1 MVVLPRFVSYISNG
15 IYDIG
20 CTGQTVCVYDK
31 HGAELAKFKDLLY
44 AYYSAI
50 SPHGD
55 MFVVKSTDGRIAVY
69 SLKTLSLIKRF
80 RYSKVNYAQDDG
92 FCFSADGKYFI
103 NIERQGDDLHSAI
116 SVYDTAG
123 FSRVSQFILGDIG
136 MLEDIE
142 QVDGELYVIGF
153 WRNSDLIITENF
165 VAKYTEGK
173 ISEPVNITKNE
184 YEYYNELLLNK
195 KKGDNVKNHTLATLW
210 RVYST

>member
-1 MVVLPRFVSYISNG
+1 M
-15 IYDIG
+15 
-20 CTGQTVCVYDK
+20 
-31 HGAELAKFKDLLY
+31 E
-44 AYYSAI
+44 
-50 SPHGD
+50 
-55 MFVVKSTDGRIAVY
+55 AVY
-69 SLKTLSLIKRF
+69 SLKTLSLIKKF
-80 RYSKVNYAQDDG
+80 RYSQVNYAQDDG

-123 FSRVSQFILGDIG
+123 FSRVSQFLLGDIG